1 MDRIELRKL
10 LSATEHQIAQGE
22 VLLQNQR
29 WRVEHTKREGEDTA
43 DADEALR
50 SLLHH
55 QGLQEQHCAKLK
67 RLLEESGRPG

>member
-10 LSATEHQIAQGE
+10 LTATEQQIAQGQ

-29 WRVEHTKREGEDTA
+29 WRMEHAKRDGEDTA
-43 DADEALR
+43 DADEAMR
-50 SLLHH
+50 SLLHN

-67 RLLEESGRPG
+67 RLLEE